1 MTILTMLVVNNLKDV
16 NKYCIENNIT
26 SLVFSTESEPY
37 YLFAN
42 TNCSVKVIER
52 NDSYIWPSE
61 VITAIY
67 DEDTLIIE
75 DSCCRTKSVLDN
87 FNSIRRAFS
96 FVENATSEKDINV
109 IYVCDDSI
117 ACDKEGNVY
126 TDLSR
131 NADYVVIL
139 KDDVFEITKSRY

>member
-16 NKYCIENNIT
+16 SRYCVENNIT

-42 TNCSVKVIER
+42 TNCSVKVVER

-61 VITAIY
+61 IITAIY
-67 DEDTLIIE
+67 DADILVIE
-75 DSCCRTKSVLDN
+75 NSCCRAKSVLEN

-96 FVENATSEKDINV
+96 FVESATSEKDINV
-109 IYVCDDSI
+109 IYVCDDSV

-131 NADYVVIL
+131 NADYVVVL
-139 KDDVFEITKSRY
+139 KDDVFETVKNRC